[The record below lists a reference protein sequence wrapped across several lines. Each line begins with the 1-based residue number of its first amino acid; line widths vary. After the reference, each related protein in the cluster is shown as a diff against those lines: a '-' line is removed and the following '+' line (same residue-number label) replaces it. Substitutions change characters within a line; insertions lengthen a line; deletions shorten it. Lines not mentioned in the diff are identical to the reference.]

1 MYFYRKRNKN
11 WPIGLVVFEMVF
23 FLLFSI
29 SLLIANFALVH
40 LLKFCIIYIFEYF
53 VVSLNF
59 TIHFGKKK
67 VFL

>member
-53 VVSLNF
+53 VVSLKF
-59 TIHFGKKK
+59 YYSFW
-67 VFL
+67 